1 MSARIRLAQ
10 PSDAAA
16 VVAIYAP
23 VVEQTPTSF
32 ELVAPDEQEMRRRI
46 TSTLEH
52 YPWLVCEAGGGP
64 LGYVYATRHRERP
77 AYRWS
82 VEVSAYV
89 ATRARRRGVGR
100 ALYTSLFELL
110 ARQGF
115 HQAFA
120 GITLPNEASVRL
132 HQSLSFAPI
141 GVFRRIG
148 FKFGAWH
155 DVGWWQRALSP
166 LRDEPAEPRPLP
178 ELLVEPGFAEWLATG
193 EALLRAR

>member
-16 VVAIYAP
+16 VAAIYAP

-52 YPWLVCEAGGGP
+52 YPWLVCEAGGEL

-132 HQSLSFAPI
+132 HQSLGFAPI

-155 DVGWWQRALSP
+155 DVGWWQRDLSP

-178 ELLVEPGFAEWLATG
+178 ELLGEPGFDEWLATG
-193 EALLRAR
+193 EALLKGG